1 MTGSIKGEGSPA
13 TGEVTPGKKGRKKRK
28 TAEGIAMMTPTP
40 VGTAAQG
47 DFPMAGWSQ
56 TEQGG
61 QEFAVEVGQNVD
73 PGLQMPQGS

>member
-1 MTGSIKGEGSPA
+1 MTSP
-13 TGEVTPGKKGRKKRK
+13 
-28 TAEGIAMMTPTP
+28 P

-56 TEQGG
+56 TGEGG
-61 QEFAVEVGQNVD
+61 QEFAAVVGQNVD